1 VHSNCRLNHNVLLA
15 DNAYKDCLGDHL
27 RWREG
32 ELVHVLYIIGQ
43 PSLNITFLHPVRC
56 EGTSESEEM
65 SGGHLS
71 AGYTLLKG

>member
-1 VHSNCRLNHNVLLA
+1 MPIRIV
-15 DNAYKDCLGDHL
+15 LGDHL

-43 PSLNITFLHPVRC
+43 PSLNITLLHPVRC
-56 EGTSESEEM
+56 KGTSEGEEM